1 MSSTLVMIS
10 ASLPPSA
17 LSSVRLTFPLPQEE
31 EKEEKHFSDAVFVYS
46 LPAAIL
52 YFPTTSCL
60 LPTTNADST
69 DREGSRGGRGRER
82 ERKKKED
89 RRL

>member
-60 LPTTNADST
+60 LPTTNADSS
-69 DREGSRGGRGRER
+69 DRERGIARGER
-82 ERKKKED
+82 EGEREKEEG
-89 RRL
+89 R